1 MNILSALHTLV
12 SGTAETVEKPDDSLL
27 LAAKD
32 GKNEKEII
40 ALVRK
45 AFALNSSSRPE
56 TREDHK
62 GKRLGSNEASQRP
75 EVVLPTH
82 QIDINLTNERGFTAL
97 MYAAQRN
104 FNDLARLL
112 VDKGALAGIKNQVQN
127 TASMLTKNEPLRDY
141 LKELE
146 DEEAVKEKQSAIVNS
161 LDKLRTVMLSGDQ
174 SAIVDSIKKLPY
186 PIECYQHRFSHKGE
200 MVTLIEF
207 MLMLGREDVVESF
220 VRAGGDVMFAGRRG
234 RTALMLLIQRRRLPS
249 WPNTT
254 LSRQQEEQ
262 RLALINIVLKSRVCD
277 RQTQLLAMDND
288 GFNALQL
295 AVDDNLDNVV
305 EHLLDLPNL
314 DDYAMQ
320 ALVDGRVVS
329 KAKYR
334 GPPGQTSLPLLPL
347 LSLLLFNTLFPLTGH
362 RSKLGDTAL
371 ILAVRKK
378 YHKIAQMLV
387 EKGRAD
393 PALSGQQG
401 MTALHWAAFNG
412 DETMIRYLLSNTA
425 SINCVT
431 DSRHTPLLLA
441 VEKRDLAT
449 VTLLL
454 EFGYTWDARGAIES
468 KAHLTD
474 MERFIEEKK
483 AKKLGLVAE
492 PANPNIASENGC
504 TALLSLCR
512 LAHIPPAPALH
523 TREGASSAAAVLQ
536 AVSVAGTVPL
546 PSSPLPAILATPV
559 KASQSSGM
567 TPPPASSSSP
577 VRARSPTGGGRGPL
591 TTPVSPS
598 RRPQRANSVSPDKR
612 GGASINDHGANPAL
626 SPGQHPADAMVS
638 THLQTAAM
646 ASRPGPAAVASID
659 PVKLF
664 DVVALLLSRQADINR
679 RGDDGF
685 TPVIWAVYQN
695 NKPLTHQL
703 INAGADLDILDRN
716 GHPIA
721 DRVRDVVAKTDIM
734 TAAAK
739 YKRNQAL
746 ALELQQEKEQKE
758 DERS

>member
-62 GKRLGSNEASQRP
+62 GKRPGSNEASQRP

-146 DEEAVKEKQSAIVNS
+146 DEEAVKEKQAAIVNS

-174 SAIVDSIKKLPY
+174 SAIVESIKKLPY
-186 PIECYQHRFSHKGE
+186 PTECYQHRFSHKGE

-305 EHLLDLPNL
+305 EHLLDLCLIWMITRCKHWWMGEWSPKPST
-314 DDYAMQ
+314 
-320 ALVDGRVVS
+320 VVHQV
-329 KAKYR
+329 R
-334 GPPGQTSLPLLPL
+334 HPFLLYP
-347 LSLLLFNTLFPLTGH
+347 SC
-362 RSKLGDTAL
+362 RSYYL
-371 ILAVRKK
+371 ILFF
-378 YHKIAQMLV
+378 L
-387 EKGRAD
+387 
-393 PALSGQQG
+393 
-401 MTALHWAAFNG
+401 
-412 DETMIRYLLSNTA
+412 
-425 SINCVT
+425 
-431 DSRHTPLLLA
+431 
-441 VEKRDLAT
+441 
-449 VTLLL
+449 
-454 EFGYTWDARGAIES
+454 
-468 KAHLTD
+468 
-474 MERFIEEKK
+474 
-483 AKKLGLVAE
+483 
-492 PANPNIASENGC
+492 
-504 TALLSLCR
+504 
-512 LAHIPPAPALH
+512 
-523 TREGASSAAAVLQ
+523 
-536 AVSVAGTVPL
+536 
-546 PSSPLPAILATPV
+546 
-559 KASQSSGM
+559 
-567 TPPPASSSSP
+567 
-577 VRARSPTGGGRGPL
+577 
-591 TTPVSPS
+591 
-598 RRPQRANSVSPDKR
+598 
-612 GGASINDHGANPAL
+612 
-626 SPGQHPADAMVS
+626 
-638 THLQTAAM
+638 
-646 ASRPGPAAVASID
+646 
-659 PVKLF
+659 
-664 DVVALLLSRQADINR
+664 
-679 RGDDGF
+679 
-685 TPVIWAVYQN
+685 
-695 NKPLTHQL
+695 
-703 INAGADLDILDRN
+703 
-716 GHPIA
+716 
-721 DRVRDVVAKTDIM
+721 
-734 TAAAK
+734 
-739 YKRNQAL
+739 
-746 ALELQQEKEQKE
+746 
-758 DERS
+758 